1 MVDVLADNQVN
12 VISANTATSGV
23 DRVAKMRFDFEI
35 GDPAHLDRLLY
46 LIRGVDSV
54 YAVGR
59 VVPGSGG

>member
-1 MVDVLADNQVN
+1 ML
-12 VISANTATSGV
+12 SANTATSGV

-54 YAVGR
+54 YDVYR
-59 VVPGSGG
+59 VVPGSVG

>member
-54 YAVGR
+54 YDVYR
-59 VVPGSGG
+59 VVPGREG